1 MSDEKFRWGKN
12 GILWYANSMKIAG
25 WVNYVPAPQYWYAR
39 TAGTIDNPM
48 VRAEFD
54 NEESARDF
62 LMFLANSENQ

>member
-1 MSDEKFRWGKN
+1 MTEPEWKGHVLFRGN
-12 GILWYANSMKIAG
+12 RVLG